1 MILAGD
7 LNRHVGQ
14 SREGIKRWHGGWGIG
29 EKNSE
34 GQRILDCMILQD
46 MVVLN
51 TFFEKRRNQL
61 ITYNSGGRMSQID
74 FLVCRRA
81 NLKDIRDCQVVN
93 GESKATQ
100 HQLVMLSMRGTI
112 LKKSK
117 TKRVRKIWWWKLNN
131 VGLRAEFKQKVL
143 ENWKQTEG
151 VQEWWSVNS
160 KILLKAAEE
169 VLGKTSGK
177 KAPQIKKQGGGM
189 RRSSK

>member
-1 MILAGD
+1 
-7 LNRHVGQ
+7 
-14 SREGIKRWHGGWGIG
+14 
-29 EKNSE
+29 
-34 GQRILDCMILQD
+34 MILQD

-61 ITYNSGGRMSQID
+61 VTYNSGGRMSQID
-74 FLVCRRA
+74 FLACRRA

-93 GESKATQ
+93 GESIATQ
-100 HQLVMLSMRGTI
+100 HQFVMLSMRVTI

-117 TKRVRKIWWWKLNN
+117 TMRVRKIQWWKLKN
-131 VGLRAEFKQKVL
+131 VSLRAEFKQKVL

-160 KILLKAAEE
+160 KILLRAAEE

-177 KAPQIKKQGGGM
+177 
-189 RRSSK
+189 